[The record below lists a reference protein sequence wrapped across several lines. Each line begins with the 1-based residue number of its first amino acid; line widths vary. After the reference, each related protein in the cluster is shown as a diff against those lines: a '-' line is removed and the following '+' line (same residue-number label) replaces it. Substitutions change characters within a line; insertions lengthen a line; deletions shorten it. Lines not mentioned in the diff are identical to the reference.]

1 MHRLSPSGPPPRAL
15 GPPAGVFR
23 YRVQAE
29 DFAVEEVLGFV
40 PDGTGQHAWLWLEKR
55 GLNTEEVARR
65 LAHLAG
71 VPPGRVGWSGLKD
84 RRAVTRQWFSVDVG
98 GVREPDWGSL
108 EAPALKVLAVT
119 RHGRKLRRGT
129 HRANRF
135 RLVLR
140 ECTVPA
146 PEMERRLGRAA
157 ACGVPNFFGPQRF
170 GHRGDNLTRARGWL
184 LGGNRPAHRH
194 QRGLYLSAARA
205 WLFNRV
211 LAARVRDGSW
221 DRALPGE
228 ILMLAGS
235 RSHFHC
241 GNVSDEIVARVALGD
256 LSPSGPLWG
265 RGGEAPSGEAAE
277 VEARALVPERR
288 LCRALERMGVA
299 ADRRP
304 LVLRPQA
311 LAWSRPAADTWRLE
325 FTLPRGAYATT
336 LLNELGGMIEGPA
349 TC

>member
-1 MHRLSPSGPPPRAL
+1 MTPCGPWPRAL
-15 GPPAGVFR
+15 GPPAGAFR
-23 YRVQAE
+23 YRARAE

-40 PDGTGQHAWLWLEKR
+40 PEGAGQHAWLWLEKR

-65 LAHLAG
+65 LARLAS
-71 VPPGRVGWSGLKD
+71 VPLVRVGWSGLKD
-84 RRAVTRQWFSVDVG
+84 RHAVARQWFSVDVG
-98 GVREPDWGSL
+98 GIREPAWERL
-108 EAPALKVLAVT
+108 EGRGLKVLAVT

-146 PEMERRLGRAA
+146 PDMERRLGRAA

-170 GHRGDNLTRARGWL
+170 GRGGDNLSRVRDWL
-184 LGGNRPAHRH
+184 LKGERPAQRH
-194 QRGLYLSAARA
+194 HRGLCLSAARA

-211 LAARVRDGSW
+211 LAERVRDRTW
-221 DRALPGE
+221 DRALPGD

-235 RSHFHC
+235 RSRFRC
-241 GNVSDEIVARVALGD
+241 ETVSDEIVARVALGD

-265 RGGEAPSGEAAE
+265 RGGKAPAGKAAE
-277 VEARALVPERR
+277 VESRALAPERR
-288 LCRALERMGVA
+288 LCQALERLGVA

-336 LLNELGGMIEGPA
+336 LLNELGGMVEGPG
-349 TC
+349 T